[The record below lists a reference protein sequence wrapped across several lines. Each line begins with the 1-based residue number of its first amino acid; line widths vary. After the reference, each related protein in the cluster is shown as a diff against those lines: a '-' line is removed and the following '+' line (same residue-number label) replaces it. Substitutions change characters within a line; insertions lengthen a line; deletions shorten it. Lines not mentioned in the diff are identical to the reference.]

1 MHNCNVAS
9 VFTNRFN
16 FSGCCSDKD
25 FCNNQLSVM
34 YDTSNYPDPHNNDA
48 ENNLFGLDGLDAST
62 IYLIMGIMILCLFA
76 AIITVIFFYKR
87 QKQREKEQK
96 NRLKK
101 YDQSS
106 IINIS
111 IFAMSLFHVLGLLML
126 NVSYL

>member
-1 MHNCNVAS
+1 MHNRNVAS

-34 YDTSNYPDPHNNDA
+34 YDTSKYPDPHNNDA
-48 ENNLFGLDGLDAST
+48 ENNLFGLYGLDAST

-76 AIITVIFFYKR
+76 AIIIVIFFYKR

-106 IINIS
+106 I
-111 IFAMSLFHVLGLLML
+111 FTFQSLQCPYSMF
-126 NVSYL
+126 

>member
-1 MHNCNVAS
+1 MM
-9 VFTNRFN
+9 FMYRFDL
-16 FSGCCSDKD
+16 SGCCSDKD
-25 FCNNQLSVM
+25 FCNNQLSGM

>member
-34 YDTSNYPDPHNNDA
+34 YDTSKYPDPHNNDA
-48 ENNLFGLDGLDAST
+48 ENNLFGLYGQDARLW
-62 IYLIMGIMILCLFA
+62 YLIMGILILCLFA
-76 AIITVIFFYKR
+76 AIMTVIIFYRR
-87 QKQREKEQK
+87 QKQREKDQK
-96 NRLKK
+96 DQLKR

-106 IINIS
+106 INNIS
-111 IFAMSLFHVLGLLML
+111 IFTMSLFHVLGLLVL
-126 NVSYL
+126 NVRYL

>member
-1 MHNCNVAS
+1 
-9 VFTNRFN
+9 
-16 FSGCCSDKD
+16 
-25 FCNNQLSVM
+25 M
-34 YDTSNYPDPHNNDA
+34 YDTSKYPDPHNNDA

-126 NVSYL
+126 NVSYLWMVVSC

>member
-1 MHNCNVAS
+1 
-9 VFTNRFN
+9 
-16 FSGCCSDKD
+16 
-25 FCNNQLSVM
+25 M

-101 YDQSS
+101 YDQPS

-111 IFAMSLFHVLGLLML
+111 IFAMSLFHVLGLLLL